1 MGAAEEDGVG
11 FASEGGLRTPGRS
24 TNNVLGGGVGGPL
37 KTPTSDNT
45 LHHRRPPANSFNAQD
60 EEDDDDDEDD
70 FEPRRPV
77 LRPAAALFDPSPAPA
92 PSLHGGR
99 IGDEEREKVERALE
113 KVQLGFADGAAEEG
127 GGEGGG
133 FTYSSVVRR

>member
-1 MGAAEEDGVG
+1 MG

-24 TNNVLGGGVGGPL
+24 TNNGIGGGGGGPL
-37 KTPTSDNT
+37 KTPTSDDT
-45 LHHRRPPANSFNAQD
+45 LQHRRPPAKSFNAQD
-60 EEDDDDDEDD
+60 EEDDDDDDD

-99 IGDEEREKVERALE
+99 IGDGERERVERALE
-113 KVQLGFADGAAEEG
+113 KVQLGFAVGAAEEE

>member
-11 FASEGGLRTPGRS
+11 FAMEGGLRTPGRS
-24 TNNVLGGGVGGPL
+24 TNNGIGGGGGGPL
-37 KTPTSDNT
+37 KTPTSDDT
-45 LHHRRPPANSFNAQD
+45 LHHRRPQANSFNGED
-60 EEDDDDDEDD
+60 EDEDD

-113 KVQLGFADGAAEEG
+113 KVQLGFAVGAAEEG
-127 GGEGGG
+127 GGGGL
-133 FTYSSVVRR
+133 TYSSVVRR